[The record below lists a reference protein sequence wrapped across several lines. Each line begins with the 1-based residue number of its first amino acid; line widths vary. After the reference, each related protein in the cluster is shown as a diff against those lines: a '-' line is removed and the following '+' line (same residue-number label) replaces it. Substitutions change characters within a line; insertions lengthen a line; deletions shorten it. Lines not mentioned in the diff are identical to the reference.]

1 MKDKYIKRNSC
12 RRFNNICALLV
23 MLVFV
28 FNMLSPVLE
37 YSELEN
43 RYLQKFPKFTL
54 SGLLDG
60 SYMEDIENYLN
71 DHFIGRSG
79 FVKLK
84 AGMEFAVGKQ
94 ENNGVYV
101 CDDEYLIE
109 KPATYNEEIIG
120 NNLNAVKTLNDIGR
134 YDVTVAVIPPAY
146 EVMQDYLPEYV
157 YQNTIVKLNSYI
169 ESTLSD
175 TDIYNVNVTEEMKK
189 YKDSYLY
196 YRTDHHPTSNGAFII
211 YNKLSDALGYTPLKG
226 DDFKISDV
234 TREFLGTTYSKALKH
249 VSPDVIT
256 EYKPL
261 ETARFKVKFPY
272 EKKEANSMY
281 FPEHLAKKDKY
292 SYFLDGNHALT
303 VIESPNK
310 NGKKIA
316 VFRDSYANCT
326 VPMIANHYEEVH
338 MLDLRYYNADVIQYL
353 TENDIEEVLFLYSS
367 QTFMTD
373 ESISKITNYAKSSP
387 YSHQY
392 FGEVYKTNPV
402 DDSYFADAAFIGD
415 SLTDG
420 FHISAGVPGA
430 TYICDTSMTI
440 SGLSSREW
448 KNNGITLMDRIKQ
461 GGFKKVYIMLGIN
474 ENIVE
479 GYKETFIGKY
489 SELIDTVRASNP
501 DAIIYVQSI
510 LPVTASMDK
519 EGRITNAVI
528 NSFNGG
534 LYNMAV
540 EKQVYYLDINSSL
553 IDENGQLPEAAAR
566 DGVHLIP
573 EYYKKWLDYLKLHAV
588 SVESAEDA
596 INASKV
602 VFENGNYDVAAIS
615 ASILENVTFA
625 DQLGEINTRVLIGM
639 YGIDEAIIQNAS
651 GYAGGGA
658 TAEEIAVFEVKNLVD
673 VATVEDLVYAHIES
687 RKRSFETYIPEEMPK
702 LNRPFVFVSKK
713 LVVVCIAD
721 SYGEIESKIKA
732 LMK

>member
-12 RRFNNICALLV
+12 RRFNGVCALLI

-28 FNMLSPVLE
+28 FNALSPVLE

-71 DHFIGRSG
+71 DHFIGRNG
-79 FVKLK
+79 LVKLK
-84 AGMEFAVGKQ
+84 AGLEFATGKQ

-101 CDDEYLIE
+101 CDDDYLIE
-109 KPATYNEEIIG
+109 KPADYNEKIIG
-120 NNLNAVKTLNDIGR
+120 NNVAAVNALNDVGR
-134 YDVTVAVIPPAY
+134 YDVTVAIVPPAY
-146 EVMQDYLPEYV
+146 EVMKDHLPEHV
-157 YQNTIVKLNSYI
+157 YQDTIPKFNSYI
-169 ESTLSD
+169 EKSFAE
-175 TDIYNVNVTEEMKK
+175 TDVYNVDVTEDMRK
-189 YKDSYLY
+189 YKEDYLY

-211 YNKLSDALGYTPLKG
+211 YNKLGDALNYTPLKG
-226 DDFKISDV
+226 SDFKVSEV
-234 TREFLGTTYSKALKH
+234 TREFYGTTYSKALKY
-249 VSPDVIT
+249 VSPDIIT
-256 EYKPL
+256 DYKPL

-272 EKKEANSMY
+272 EKKEADSMY

-310 NGKKIA
+310 NGKSLA

-326 VPMIANHYEEVH
+326 VPMIANHYETVH
-338 MLDLRYYNADVIQYL
+338 MIDLRYYNDDIIAYL
-353 TENDIEEVLFLYSS
+353 SENDIEEVLFLYSS

-387 YSHQY
+387 YCVQE
-392 FGEVYKTNPV
+392 FGSVYKTKPV
-402 DDSYFADAAFIGD
+402 DDSYFADAAFVGD

-440 SGLSSREW
+440 NGLSSREW
-448 KNNGITLMDRIKQ
+448 KNKGITLMDRIKQ

-474 ENIVE
+474 ESIKE
-479 GYKETFIGKY
+479 EYKESFVAKY
-489 SELIDTVRASNP
+489 ADLIDTVRKYNP
-501 DAIIYVQSI
+501 GAIIYVQSI
-510 LPVTASMDK
+510 LPVTASMDE

-534 LYNMAV
+534 LYQMAI

-553 IDENGQLPEAAAR
+553 IDENGQLPETAAR
-566 DGVHLIP
+566 DGVHLTY
-573 EYYKKWLDYLKLHAV
+573 EYYHKWLDYLKLHAV
-588 SVESAEDA
+588 SAESAENA
-596 INASKV
+596 INASKI
-602 VFENGNYDVAAIS
+602 VFENGNYDVSAIS
-615 ASILENVTFA
+615 SAILDNVKFS
-625 DQLGEINTRVLIGM
+625 DDLGEMNTRVLIGM

-658 TAEEIAVFEVKNLVD
+658 TAEEIAVFEVKKLVD

-721 SYGEIESKIKA
+721 NYGDIESKIKA

>member
-12 RRFNNICALLV
+12 RRFNSACALLI
-23 MLVFV
+23 MLVFI

-43 RYLQKFPKFTL
+43 RFLQKLPKFTI

-71 DHFIGRSG
+71 DHFIGRNSL
-79 FVKLK
+79 VKLK
-84 AGMEFAVGKQ
+84 AGLEFATGKK

-101 CDDEYLIE
+101 CDDDYLIE
-109 KPATYNEEIIG
+109 KPADYNEKIID
-120 NNLNAVKTLNDIGR
+120 NNLKAINSLNNMGR
-134 YDVTVAVIPPAY
+134 YDVTVAIVPPAY
-146 EVMQDYLPEYV
+146 EVMKEKLPKNV
-157 YQNTIVKLNSYI
+157 YQDTIPRLNSHI
-169 ESTLSD
+169 EKSFKDSD
-175 TDIYNVNVTEEMKK
+175 VYNVDVTEEMRK
-189 YKDSYLY
+189 YKDDYLY
-196 YRTDHHPTSNGAFII
+196 YRTDHHTTSNGAFIV

-226 DDFKISDV
+226 SDFKVSEV
-234 TREFLGTTYSKALKH
+234 TREFYGTTYSKALKY
-249 VSPDVIT
+249 VSPDIIT
-256 EYKPL
+256 DYKPL

-272 EKKEANSMY
+272 DNTDADSMY
-281 FPEHLAKKDKY
+281 FPEHLLKKDKY

-310 NGKKIA
+310 NGKKLA

-326 VPMIANHYEEVH
+326 VPMIANHYETVH
-338 MLDLRYYNADVIQYL
+338 MIDLRYYNADIIKYL
-353 TENDIEEVLFLYSS
+353 AENDIEEVLFLYSS

-373 ESISKITNYAKSSP
+373 ESISKIANYVKSSP
-387 YSHQY
+387 YSVQY
-392 FGEVYKTNPV
+392 FGTVYKAKPV
-402 DDSYFADAAFIGD
+402 DDDYFSDAAFVGD

-420 FHISAGVPGA
+420 FHSSAGVPGA

-448 KNNGITLMDRIKQ
+448 KNHGITLMDRIKQ
-461 GGFKKVYIMLGIN
+461 GGFKKIYIMLGIN
-474 ENIVE
+474 ENVQE
-479 GYKETFIGKY
+479 GYKETFIAKY
-489 SELIDTVRASNP
+489 SELIDTVRQYNP

-510 LPVTASMDK
+510 LPVTASMDE
-519 EGRITNAVI
+519 EGRITNDVI

-534 LYNMAV
+534 LYNMSI
-540 EKQVYYLDINSSL
+540 EKQVYYLDVNSAL
-553 IDENGQLPEAAAR
+553 ADENGQLPESAAR
-566 DGVHLIP
+566 DGVHLTH

-596 INASKV
+596 KEMSKI
-602 VFENGNYDVAAIS
+602 VFENGNYDVSAIS
-615 ASILENVTFA
+615 SAILENVAFG
-625 DQLGEINTRVLIGM
+625 DELGEINTRVLIGI
-639 YGIDEAIIQNAS
+639 YGIDENIIQNAS

-658 TAEEIAVFEVKNLVD
+658 TAEEIAVFEVKELVD
-673 VATVEDLVYAHIES
+673 VATVEKLVYEHIAS

-702 LNRPFVFVSKK
+702 LNRPFVFVNKK

-721 SYGEIESKIKA
+721 NYGDIEAKIKT

>member
-12 RRFNNICALLV
+12 RRFNSTCALLM

-43 RYLQKFPKFTL
+43 RYLQKFPKFTW
-54 SGLLDG
+54 SGILDG
-60 SYMEDIENYLN
+60 SYMEDVENYLN
-71 DHFIGRSG
+71 DHFIGRNSL
-79 FVKLK
+79 VKLK
-84 AGMEFAVGKQ
+84 AGMEFAMGKQ
-94 ENNGVYV
+94 ENNGVYI
-101 CDDEYLIE
+101 CDDGYLIE
-109 KPATYNEEIIG
+109 KPATYDEKIIE
-120 NNLNAVKTLNDIGR
+120 NNVAAVKALNDIGR
-134 YDVTVAVIPPAY
+134 YDVTVAVVPPAY
-146 EVMQDYLPEYV
+146 EVMKEYLPEYV
-157 YQNTIVKLNSYI
+157 YQDTVPRLNSYI
-169 ESTLSD
+169 EESFAN

-189 YKDSYLY
+189 YKDDYLY

-211 YNKLSDALGYTPLKG
+211 YNKLGDALNYTPLKG
-226 DDFKISDV
+226 SDFKISEV
-234 TREFLGTTYSKALKH
+234 SREFYGTTYSKALMH
-249 VSPDVIT
+249 VSADIISA
-256 EYKPL
+256 YRPL

-272 EKKEANSMY
+272 EKKEADSIY
-281 FPEHLAKKDKY
+281 FPEHLANKDKY

-310 NGKKIA
+310 NGKKLA

-326 VPMIANHYEEVH
+326 IPMVANHYEEVH
-338 MLDLRYYNADVIQYL
+338 MIDLRYYNADVIAYL
-353 TENDIEEVLFLYSS
+353 SENEIEDVLFLYSS

-387 YSHQY
+387 YSFQD
-392 FGEVYKTNPV
+392 FGAVYKTKPV
-402 DDSYFADAAFIGD
+402 DDSYFSDALFVGD

-420 FHISAGVPGA
+420 FRMMANVPGA
-430 TYICDTSMTI
+430 TYLCGTGMTI
-440 SGLSSREW
+440 GGLSTPMGE
-448 KNNGITLMDRIKQ
+448 GGEVLMDRIKQ

-479 GYKETFIGKY
+479 SYKETFIGNY
-489 SELIDTVRASNP
+489 SALIDTVRTYNP

-510 LPVTASMDK
+510 LPVSASMDD

-528 NSFNGG
+528 NSYNGA
-534 LYNMAV
+534 LYKLAM
-540 EKQVYYLDINSSL
+540 EKQAYYLDINSSL
-553 IDENGQLPEAAAR
+553 IDKSGKLPQEATS
-566 DGVHLIP
+566 DGVHLNKN
-573 EYYKKWLDYLKLHAV
+573 YYIKWLDYLKLHAV
-588 SVESAEDA
+588 SIESAENA
-596 INASKV
+596 KNASRV

-615 ASILENVTFA
+615 SSVLENVKFN
-625 DQLGEINTRVLIGM
+625 DELGEINTRVLVGM

-721 SYGEIESKIKA
+721 SYGDIESKIKA